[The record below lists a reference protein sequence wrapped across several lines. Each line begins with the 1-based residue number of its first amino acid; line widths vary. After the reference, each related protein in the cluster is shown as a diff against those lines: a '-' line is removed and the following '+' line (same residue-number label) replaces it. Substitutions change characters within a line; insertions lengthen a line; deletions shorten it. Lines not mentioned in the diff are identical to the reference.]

1 MRKNLSQIDKKKII
15 NKLRPILLKKKE
27 IEFALVFGSFVS
39 DLPFEDI
46 DLGIFLNKD
55 YLEKIN
61 KLDYIIELGI
71 YLEEKIKGFEI
82 DLVILN
88 DLDYNFLYNVFKEG
102 KLLFSRNKEKY
113 YDFMI
118 YAIENY
124 LDYKEYRDYLIKEF
138 LKS

>member
-1 MRKNLSQIDKKKII
+1 MRKSLSQFEKKKII
-15 NKLRPILLKKKE
+15 NKLRAILLKKKE

-46 DLGIFLNKD
+46 DIGIYLNKD

-82 DLVILN
+82 DLIILN
-88 DLDYNFLYNVFKEG
+88 DLDYNFLYHIIKEG
-102 KLLFSRNKEKY
+102 KILFARDKEKY

-118 YAIENY
+118 YVIENY
-124 LDYKEYRDYLIKEF
+124 LDYKEYRDYILKEF